1 MTTNDWKD
9 ELYEANEQQWFV
21 DRRKFDE
28 QQIIQEYENSLKDIF
43 YFISLFYLVKV
54 LMFVY

>member
-1 MTTNDWKD
+1 MILNDWKD

-28 QQIIQEYENSLKDIF
+28 QQIVTTYENSIKIIF
-43 YFISLFYLVKV
+43 LSIRDLT
-54 LMFVY
+54 

>member
-21 DRRKFDE
+21 DRRKFNE
-28 QQIIQEYENSLKDIF
+28 QQIVQEYENCLEIIF
-43 YFISLFYLVKV
+43 YILFIV
-54 LMFVY
+54 